1 MTYFYD
7 NITTWSQSQL
17 ISYYNGE
24 WDRLMKL
31 YKKIDSSKTSQTKKY
46 DLECEAKIVSEK
58 CGWLEF
64 LIKSKKQ

>member
-1 MTYFYD
+1 
-7 NITTWSQSQL
+7 
-17 ISYYNGE
+17 
-24 WDRLMKL
+24 MKL